1 MLCKVRTDHIMQKYI
16 KNVNDVLKYKLNLD
30 HTTEKDIFL
39 NSNPSLYLNDNI
51 LDSTY
56 VNNNL
61 TTILEDILQ
70 SDNIYY
76 K

>member
-1 MLCKVRTDHIMQKYI
+1 MQKYI